1 MAMPETKERHLM
13 TSIEIRAGT
22 DADVEALA
30 ETGRRLFTAAYG
42 NISGA
47 DDLAVHVDDYFSAV
61 AVASE
66 FERDDVQ
73 YHLAMDGDDIA
84 GFLKI
89 RHSEIPDQVPLS
101 NGIEVQQ
108 LYVSPDQQRKGIGRL
123 LTDRAV
129 SIASEE
135 AADGLW
141 LSVWQ
146 EADWAVNFYRAYGY
160 RTVGTADFWLG
171 RSHFTDFLMCLSLD
185 DVN

>member
-1 MAMPETKERHLM
+1 M

-47 DDLAVHVDDYFSAV
+47 DDLAAHVDDYFSEATV
-61 AVASE
+61 SSE
-66 FERDDVQ
+66 LGRDDVQ
-73 YHLAMDGDDIA
+73 YDLAMDGDDIV
-84 GFLKI
+84 GFLKT
-89 RHSEIPDQVPLS
+89 RRSPVPNQVPLS

-108 LYVSPDQQRKGIGRL
+108 LYVSPDQQRKGIGRM

-129 SIASEE
+129 SIAREWG
-135 AADGLW
+135 ADGLW

-185 DVN
+185 DVNRG